1 MVHLIYPN
9 DPMHPKIRE
18 LADTSQFSRLTVREA
33 ADYLP
38 EDDAVL
44 DAAIGEAVTRRD
56 VMGFLVLNPPPSW
69 EWCGSRIA
77 RKPCARGWASTTG
90 CCSVCNR
97 TASRWW
103 I

>member
-1 MVHLIYPN
+1 
-9 DPMHPKIRE
+9 MHPKIRE

-56 VMGFLVLNPPPSW
+56 VMGFLLLVCAALLRERPVL
-69 EWCGSRIA
+69 SRHL
-77 RKPCARGWASTTG
+77 PRGLQLA
-90 CCSVCNR
+90 
-97 TASRWW
+97 
-103 I
+103 

>member
-1 MVHLIYPN
+1 MVHLIYPK
-9 DPMHPKIRE
+9 DPVHPKTRE
-18 LADTSQFSRLTVREA
+18 LADMSQFSRRTVREA
-33 ADYLP
+33 ADCLP

-44 DAAIGEAVTRRD
+44 DAAIGEAMGRRD
-56 VMGFLVLNPPPSW
+56 IMGLLLLVCAAL
-69 EWCGSRIA
+69 SRE
-77 RKPCARGWASTTG
+77 RPVLASTTD

>member
-1 MVHLIYPN
+1 
-9 DPMHPKIRE
+9 MHPKIRE
-18 LADTSQFSRLTVREA
+18 LADTSQCSRRTVREA
-33 ADYLP
+33 ADCMP

-44 DAAIGEAVTRRD
+44 DAAIGEAVARRD
-56 VMGFLVLNPPPSW
+56 IMGFLLLVCAALLRERPVL
-69 EWCGSRIA
+69 
-77 RKPCARGWASTTG
+77 ASTTD